1 MSTEI
6 WVWVAALFTLCIL
19 SFLYKDN
26 PFFRFA
32 ESSFAGISMGYYV
45 NQTFKNTF
53 VPNLIAPLFH
63 AGPAYDP
70 VTYPTRSVE
79 HWLLIVPFVLAI
91 ILYTRYVPKIAWVSR
106 FALAVYVGYYTG
118 LNMMQKLQGEV
129 LPQSADTIRSF
140 WRFLPEHLPIWANAH
155 GHTVS
160 WGEWASS
167 LVFVIG
173 VLAVLVY
180 FFFSAEH
187 KGAVGAVS
195 RLGIWFLMISFGA
208 AFGYTIMGRV
218 SILIGRVIF
227 LMGDWL
233 GLG

>member
-6 WVWVAALFTLCIL
+6 WVWVAALFTLFIL

-32 ESSFAGISMGYYV
+32 ESAFAGISMGYYI
-45 NQTFKNTF
+45 NLTFKNTF

-63 AGPAYDP
+63 AGPAYSP
-70 VTYPTRSVE
+70 ERYPGHTTQQ
-79 HWLLIVPFVLAI
+79 WLLVVPFLLAL
-91 ILYTRYVPKIAWVSR
+91 ILYTRYIPKIAWVSR

-140 WRFLPEHLPIWANAH
+140 WRFIPERLPIWVSGAAN
-155 GHTVS
+155 TVS
-160 WGEWASS
+160 TGEWISS

-187 KGAVGAVS
+187 KGVVGGVG
-195 RLGIWFLMISFGA
+195 RLGIWFLMVSFGA

-227 LMGDWL
+227 LVDDWL

>member
-1 MSTEI
+1 MASELWI
-6 WVWVAALFTLCIL
+6 WVGALFTLCIL

-32 ESSFAGISMGYYV
+32 ESAFGGISMGYYI
-45 NQTFKNTF
+45 NLTFRNTF

-63 AGPAYDP
+63 AGPAYSAA
-70 VTYPTRSVE
+70 TYPTREPE
-79 HWLLIVPFVLAI
+79 HWLLIVPFLLALVL
-91 ILYTRYVPKIAWVSR
+91 YSRYVPKIAWMSR
-106 FALAVYVGYYTG
+106 FALAVYVGYYAG

-140 WRFLPEHLPIWANAH
+140 WRFLPERLPIWLDAQT
-155 GHTVS
+155 HTVS
-160 WGEWASS
+160 WGEWISS

-187 KGAVGAVS
+187 KGVVGGVG

-227 LMGDWL
+227 LVDDWL